1 MHMYISI
8 YNHIYNINETFPT
21 ISWTP
26 GGHSRSTYAK
36 LQREEYYTTSIH
48 KLSQGTQKIQKLVA
62 QHVRFFLLFVFVL
75 DWCLSACEFA
85 VILV

>member
-1 MHMYISI
+1 MCVCMHMYISI

-62 QHVRFFLLFVFVL
+62 QHVRFF
-75 DWCLSACEFA
+75 FA
-85 VILV
+85 LRVCSGLVSVRL

>member
-8 YNHIYNINETFPT
+8 YNHIFNINETFPT

-62 QHVRFFLLFVFVL
+62 QHVRFFCSSCLFWIGVCPPVNLL
-75 DWCLSACEFA
+75 
-85 VILV
+85 